1 MRGGEQSIFDL
12 AMIAEELRQE
22 VLGRCYQEGVKVY
35 GIFVDDRGALWKRFL
50 SDDGAERGEVV
61 GAYVEGSNGF
71 YRKRKCCQ
79 NYA

>member
-22 VLGRCYQEGVKVY
+22 V
-35 GIFVDDRGALWKRFL
+35 L

>member
-22 VLGRCYQEGVKVY
+22 VLGRCYQEGVK
-35 GIFVDDRGALWKRFL
+35 GALWKRFL